1 MKKNIKKLPKKQI
14 GGAITKDDSTLGYF
28 PDAPAGSAPLTTQ
41 QSIGRREAFRNMI
54 NSSDYLIPSR
64 DKKRVGKI
72 DAYGTAKKILDEGFS
87 GSGYGRA
94 GRVRLASD
102 ITGLP
107 KDVIRDRY
115 PTAVGGLLRKIGS
128 GTIEASNGCAPGAE
142 PGSCKLKSPPR
153 KKGGSLKRNK

>member
-14 GGAITKDDSTLGYF
+14 GGATNDFTYDFNG
-28 PDAPAGSAPLTTQ
+28 APTGSIPLTTQ
-41 QSIGRREAFRNMI
+41 ENIGRREAFRNAI
-54 NSSDYLIPSR
+54 ASGDYAIES
-64 DKKRVGKI
+64 KRVPGSMNT
-72 DAYGTAKKILDEGFS
+72 YGTAKKILDEGFS

-115 PTAVGGLLRKIGS
+115 PTAVGGLLRNIGS
-128 GTIEASNGCAPGAE
+128 GTMEAFNGCFPGAK
-142 PGSCKLKSPPR
+142 PGSCKAPSR